1 MKNADKFFIDGA
13 WVAPS
18 REELIDVINPA
29 TEQVV
34 AQIANGCSVD
44 VDKAVIAAQKAFESF
59 SQTSIESR
67 LEMLERIREGLI
79 NRTPEIAR
87 LISAEMG
94 APMSFAR
101 DAQAATCVAHAD
113 AMIAVLKDF
122 SFEQVVGNTL
132 ITKEPIGVVGLIA
145 PWNWPL
151 NQVVCKVLPA
161 IASGCTIV
169 LKPSEVAPLD
179 AILFADILTE
189 AGVPP
194 GVFNLVNGDGPS
206 VGHAISTH
214 PGIHM
219 VSFTGS
225 TRAGIQ
231 VAKAAADTVKRVTQE
246 LGGKSP
252 NIILDD
258 ADLATVVKA
267 GVEHCFSNSG
277 QSCDAPT
284 LMYVPAALYEEAVS
298 IAAEAGA
305 ALKVGNPDSE
315 DTDLGP
321 VANRNQFNRIQ
332 ELIKSGITQGAR
344 AVIGGEGRPDDLKE
358 GFYVKPTIFADATP
372 DMRIVQEEIFGPV
385 LVVLPY
391 DDVNALI
398 TALNAADY
406 GLAAYVQSGS
416 RERARN
422 VARQIRAGSV
432 YINSPEWNSLVPFG
446 GFRQSGNG
454 RECGAHGLSEYL
466 EIKASV
472 GYF

>member
-1 MKNADKFFIDGA
+1 MKNADKIFIDGA

-18 REELIDVINPA
+18 RDDRIDVINPA

-67 LEMLERIREGLI
+67 LEMLGRIREGLVS
-79 NRTPEIAR
+79 RTSEIAR

-101 DAQAATCVAHAD
+101 NAQAATCIAHAD
-113 AMIAVLKDF
+113 AMISVLKDF
-122 SFEQVVGNTL
+122 SFEEVVGNTL

-179 AILFADILTE
+179 AMLFADILTE

-206 VGHAISTH
+206 VGHPISTH
-214 PGIHM
+214 PGIQM

-231 VAKAAADTVKRVTQE
+231 VAKAAADSVKRVTQE

-258 ADLATVVKA
+258 ADLDTVVKA

-284 LMYVPAALYEEAVS
+284 LMYVPADRYEKAVS
-298 IAAEAGA
+298 IAVKAGTE
-305 ALKVGNPDSE
+305 LKVGNPDLE

-332 ELIKSGITQGAR
+332 ELIKSGISQGAR

-372 DMRIVQEEIFGPV
+372 DMRIVKEEIFGPV
-385 LVVLPY
+385 LVILPY
-391 DDVNALI
+391 DDEKALI
-398 TALNAADY
+398 DAVNAADY

-416 RERARN
+416 LERARK

-454 RECGAHGLSEYL
+454 RECGAHGLNEYF

>member
-13 WVAPS
+13 WVASS
-18 REELIDVINPA
+18 RDELIDVINPA

-34 AQIANGCSVD
+34 ARIANGCSVD
-44 VDKAVIAAQKAFESF
+44 VDKAVVAAQKAFESF
-59 SQTSIESR
+59 SQTSIETR
-67 LEMLERIREGLI
+67 LSMLERIREGLI
-79 NRTPEIAR
+79 KHTPEIAR
-87 LISAEMG
+87 LISEEMG
-94 APMSFAR
+94 APMTFAH

-122 SFEQVVGNTL
+122 SFEQAVGNTL

-179 AILFADILTE
+179 AMYFADILTE

-206 VGHAISTH
+206 VGHAISSH

-284 LMYVPAALYEEAVS
+284 LMYVPAHLYDEAVS
-298 IAAEAGA
+298 IAAKAGS
-305 ALKVGNPDSE
+305 ALKVGNPDSKE
-315 DTDLGP
+315 TDLGP

-344 AVIGGEGRPDDLKE
+344 AVIGGEGRPEDLQK

-385 LVVLPY
+385 LVMLPY
-391 DDVNALI
+391 DDEKALVNAI
-398 TALNAADY
+398 NGADY

-416 RERARN
+416 RERARS

>member
-18 REELIDVINPA
+18 RDELIDVINPA
-29 TEQVV
+29 TEKVV
-34 AQIANGCSVD
+34 AQIANGSSVD

-67 LEMLERIREGLI
+67 LKMLERIREGLI

-87 LISAEMG
+87 LISVEMG

-122 SFEQVVGNTL
+122 NFEQVVGNTL

-161 IASGCTIV
+161 LASGCTIV

-284 LMYVPAALYEEAVS
+284 LMYVPAALYHEAVS
-298 IAAEAGA
+298 IAAKAGV
-305 ALKVGNPDSE
+305 ALQVGNPDSE

-385 LVVLPY
+385 LVILPY
-391 DDVNALI
+391 DDEKALI
-398 TALNAADY
+398 DAVNAADY

-416 RERARN
+416 LERARK

>member
-18 REELIDVINPA
+18 REDLIDVINPA
-29 TEQVV
+29 TEQVI
-34 AQIANGCSVD
+34 ARIANGSAAD
-44 VDKAVIAAQKAFESF
+44 VDKAVFAAQKAFESF

-79 NRTPEIAR
+79 NRAPEIAR

-214 PGIHM
+214 PGIQM

-252 NIILDD
+252 NIILND
-258 ADLATVVKA
+258 ADLDVVVKA

-284 LMYVPAALYEEAVS
+284 LMYVPVAQYEKAVS
-298 IAAEAGA
+298 IAAKAGA
-305 ALKVGNPDSE
+305 TLKVGNPNSE
-315 DTDLGP
+315 ETDLGP
-321 VANRNQFNRIQ
+321 VANRTQFNRIQ

-385 LVVLPY
+385 LVMLPY
-391 DDVNALI
+391 DDEKTLINAV
-398 TALNAADY
+398 NAADY

-416 RERARN
+416 LERARK
-422 VARQIRAGSV
+422 VARQLRAGSI
-432 YINSPEWNSLVPFG
+432 YINCPEWNSLVPFG

-454 RECGAHGLSEYL
+454 RECGAHGLGEYL